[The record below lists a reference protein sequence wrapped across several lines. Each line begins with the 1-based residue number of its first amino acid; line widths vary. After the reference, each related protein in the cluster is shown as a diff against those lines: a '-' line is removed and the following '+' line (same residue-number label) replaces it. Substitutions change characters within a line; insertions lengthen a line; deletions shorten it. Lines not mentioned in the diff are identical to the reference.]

1 MNGRSAPAFGRF
13 PRNGL
18 GKRVIH
24 LERAGTI
31 SKTFKFAPEARGELI
46 IRNAKKLP
54 RSNVAENQ
62 IVTGQ
67 LGQRL
72 HARGCLHTP
81 TQAGEMSAQGVRQR
95 LRSTKRDRPTDRVR
109 RHRQQH
115 AKSSGQR
122 LIESEKRVR
131 PSPAKR
137 ARVRSLRKRLV
148 RAVADEIACNPK
160 RAIRNGCLGIIG
172 KGRRAS
178 GMNSDHFST
187 KGRTRS
193 AHAFPSTPNERC
205 ASSRLRSRI
214 TAVPS
219 SSG

>member
-31 SKTFKFAPEARGELI
+31 SKPSKFAPEARGELI

-81 TQAGEMSAQGVRQR
+81 TQAGEMSAHFVFNN
-95 LRSTKRDRPTDRVR
+95 TATTERDRPTDR
-109 RHRQQH
+109 
-115 AKSSGQR
+115 
-122 LIESEKRVR
+122 
-131 PSPAKR
+131 
-137 ARVRSLRKRLV
+137 
-148 RAVADEIACNPK
+148 
-160 RAIRNGCLGIIG
+160 
-172 KGRRAS
+172 
-178 GMNSDHFST
+178 
-187 KGRTRS
+187 
-193 AHAFPSTPNERC
+193 
-205 ASSRLRSRI
+205 
-214 TAVPS
+214 
-219 SSG
+219 